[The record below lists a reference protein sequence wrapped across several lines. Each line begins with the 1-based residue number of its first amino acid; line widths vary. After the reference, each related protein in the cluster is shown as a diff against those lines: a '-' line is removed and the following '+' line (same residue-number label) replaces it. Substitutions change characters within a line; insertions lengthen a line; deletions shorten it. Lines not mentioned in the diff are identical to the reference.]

1 MTCKQNTVVGSQDW
15 KEQWM
20 RHYTASNP
28 INCTKPL
35 INDQHEILIKI
46 YPTWL
51 SPKILDLTLIS
62 VSRGCKRWG
71 VWYISSQILLLRDI
85 DDHIINQHIIYD
97 QKRRKRT
104 IFIKSIK
111 NHICHLSKRPETTV
125 EKYLPL
131 KYILDMIFDESNEIN
146 KKYEWL
152 VVHLH
157 ATWSWVRVPLKSC
170 IIKYHIIS
178 FLNCILSQYI
188 TEYIQNKAA
197 YLLSPYVVHYKECF
211 TFSLVE
217 MAHEIKKM
225 F

>member
-1 MTCKQNTVVGSQDW
+1 MTCKQNIVVGSQDW

-51 SPKILDLTLIS
+51 CPKILDLTLIS

-85 DDHIINQHIIYD
+85 DGHIINQHIIYD

-104 IFIKSIK
+104 IFVKSIK

-131 KYILDMIFDESNEIN
+131 KYILDMIFHHHQIFDWKRPNVATFGQLLLQIN
-146 KKYEWL
+146 M
-152 VVHLH
+152 
-157 ATWSWVRVPLKSC
+157 TWRPETIDMACTREDCTNKC
-170 IIKYHIIS
+170 TRHFHIPWDIWIS
-178 FLNCILSQYI
+178 FQKSKTMIRWKLDC
-188 TEYIQNKAA
+188 
-197 YLLSPYVVHYKECF
+197 YK
-211 TFSLVE
+211 
-217 MAHEIKKM
+217 
-225 F
+225 